1 MNYTVGNFIA
11 NGINLEKINLFG
23 DLYDEY
29 CNYCDNHSYPKCSKK
44 MFSREIE
51 NYGIES
57 YASSGNVRK
66 VRVKKYMR
74 LDNVN
79 QPNHY
84 MIGDT
89 GLECKDFISAWVGKG
104 NYGVFCFCNIMKYL
118 VRAEKKNK
126 LEDYKKALKYLD
138 MIIEA
143 GADTIVLDISD
154 LGIEEGTK
162 EYTGVYWNAIIAEI
176 TKGLSARQA
185 LLLDS
190 VFRSLADEDY
200 VNCKARL
207 GEFIKAYEE
216 E

>member
-1 MNYTVGNFIA
+1 
-11 NGINLEKINLFG
+11 
-23 DLYDEY
+23 
-29 CNYCDNHSYPKCSKK
+29 
-44 MFSREIE
+44 
-51 NYGIES
+51 
-57 YASSGNVRK
+57 
-66 VRVKKYMR
+66 
-74 LDNVN
+74 
-79 QPNHY
+79 
-84 MIGDT
+84 
-89 GLECKDFISAWVGKG
+89 
-104 NYGVFCFCNIMKYL
+104 
-118 VRAEKKNK
+118 
-126 LEDYKKALKYLD
+126 

-200 VNCKARL
+200 VNCKDRL